1 MKNNPVHNNYVF
13 VASEGRTMKTVL
25 NDRAAAPQVN
35 RSSIYGD
42 FISFE
47 KVAIRRLEVSF
58 KKAALF
64 YNALLFYK

>member
-1 MKNNPVHNNYVF
+1 
-13 VASEGRTMKTVL
+13 MKTVL

-42 FISFE
+42 FISEE

-64 YNALLFYK
+64 YNTLLVYK